1 MKPGNFS
8 EGHIAI
14 VCRELLRGLEYLHA
28 EGKIHRDIKAANILL
43 SETGRV
49 KLADFGVAA
58 QLTNIKSQRH
68 TFVGTPFWMAPEVIQ
83 QAGYDFKADI
93 WSLGI
98 TAVELALGEP
108 PHAAMHPMK
117 VLFHIP
123 KSPSPRLEGV
133 YSKEF
138 KDFVAKCLVKDPDF
152 RPSAKDMLKH
162 KFIRNA
168 GKVEALQ
175 ELIAAKQMWDAN
187 RTRTKH
193 PVYYQE
199 TLNCMSPADERDEWV
214 FDTVRSV
221 APKAQRGTVRSRKPS
236 AIFPVEDAM
245 RRLDVKDGPLQPST
259 PGTVRKA
266 TVRRHPSVA
275 IAQSP
280 TKSSQSG
287 SVRRISTSSTAPK
300 RPLQPDMSFGNTGST
315 MRLFRRVPSDSSTS
329 AQLGADAASDEN
341 RPPSKPTATP
351 SEQQQQQQPH
361 SGKEAVLGR
370 RLYAKAIEPS
380 LAELHAQTAGSDKRA
395 ALANLSDAFAH
406 LDAADPEG
414 AYHLLQSL
422 LASVSQDKKLA
433 AAFLVPSPSLLSSPA
448 SRPPAPPPAA
458 HDNGTPQGTVLI
470 KPSSTTTPAP
480 PPPQSSP
487 GKLVLSNANPH
498 LKSHHR
504 RKQGS
509 SPDGSVF
516 AEGSGSGPAEKEGGS
531 SVFFREAEKTGL
543 AGGGVE
549 GKYPGREAL
558 PGLEHCQHLSE
569 VFYQRW
575 ANGLLCRWG
584 GVAGA

>member
-43 SETGRV
+43 SESGKV

-98 TAVELALGEP
+98 TAMELALGEP

-123 KSPSPRLEGV
+123 KNPPPRLEGN
-133 YSKEF
+133 YTKDF
-138 KDFVAKCLVKDPDF
+138 KDFIAKCLVKDPDF

-175 ELIAAKQMWDAN
+175 ELITAKQMWDAN

-199 TLNCMSPADERDEWV
+199 TLASMSPADERDEWV

-221 APKAQRGTVRSRKPS
+221 APKQRGTVRSRKPS
-236 AIFPVEDAM
+236 AIFPIEDAM
-245 RRLDVKDGPLQPST
+245 RRLDVKDGPLQPAT

-266 TVRRHPSVA
+266 TVRRQPSIA

-280 TKSSQSG
+280 TKQGGHG
-287 SVRRISTSSTAPK
+287 SVRRISTSSAAAPK

-329 AQLGADAASDEN
+329 GQLGADASSFTDEN
-341 RPPSKPTATP
+341 RPPTNKTP
-351 SEQQQQQQPH
+351 SSASEQQQQQQQQH
-361 SGKEAVLGR
+361 SGKEALLGR
-370 RLYAKAIEPS
+370 RLYNKAIEPA

-414 AYHLLQSL
+414 AYHLLQTL
-422 LASVSQDKKLA
+422 LASVSQDKKLST
-433 AAFLVPSPSLLSSPA
+433 AFLPSPA
-448 SRPPAPPPAA
+448 SASPHLPPPQSSKAAPPPLPPMSS
-458 HDNGTPQGTVLI
+458 DNTPQGTVLI
-470 KPSSTTTPAP
+470 KTPGGPAAASSN
-480 PPPQSSP
+480 SSP
-487 GKLVLSNANPH
+487 SKLVLSNANPH
-498 LKSHHR
+498 LKSHR
-504 RKQGS
+504 RRTQAT
-509 SPDGSVF
+509 PDGSVF
-516 AEGSGSGPAEKEGGS
+516 VEQQQRSSPQKAEYCAEK
-531 SVFFREAEKTGL
+531 A
-543 AGGGVE
+543 GGVE
-549 GKYPGREAL
+549 AKYPGKEAL

-569 VFYQRW
+569 VFYSRW
-575 ANGLLCRWG
+575 ANGLLHRWG
-584 GVAGA
+584 GVAGG

>member
-1 MKPGNFS
+1 MSGSCRLLPPAVTCSCHSQANCVQLKPGNFS

-43 SETGRV
+43 SESGKV

-98 TAVELALGEP
+98 TAMELALGEP

-123 KSPSPRLEGV
+123 KSPPPRLEGN

-221 APKAQRGTVRSRKPS
+221 APKPARGTVRSRKPS
-236 AIFPVEDAM
+236 AVFPVEDAM

-280 TKSSQSG
+280 TKPSQSG
-287 SVRRISTSSTAPK
+287 SVRRISVSSTAPK

-315 MRLFRRVPSDSSTS
+315 MRLFRRVPSDSSTT
-329 AQLGADAASDEN
+329 AQLGGDATSDEN
-341 RPPSKPTATP
+341 RPPSKSSATT
-351 SEQQQQQQPH
+351 EQQQQH
-361 SGKEAVLGR
+361 SGKEALLGR
-370 RLYAKAIEPS
+370 RLYNKAIEPS

-406 LDAADPEG
+406 LDAVDPEG

-433 AAFLVPSPSLLSSPA
+433 SAFIPPSSPPPSSPA
-448 SRPPAPPPAA
+448 SKP
-458 HDNGTPQGTVLI
+458 HDNATPQGTVLV
-470 KPSSTTTPAP
+470 KPSASSTPA
-480 PPPQSSP
+480 QSTP

-498 LKSHHR
+498 LKSHR
-504 RKQGS
+504 RRQAPT
-509 SPDGSVF
+509 PDGSVF
-516 AEGSGSGPAEKEGGS
+516 DRSPEKEAGWG
-531 SVFFREAEKTGL
+531 EKN
-543 AGGGVE
+543 GVE
-549 GKYPGREAL
+549 GKYPGREAP

>member
-1 MKPGNFS
+1 
-8 EGHIAI
+8 
-14 VCRELLRGLEYLHA
+14 
-28 EGKIHRDIKAANILL
+28 LL
-43 SETGRV
+43 SETGKV

-98 TAVELALGEP
+98 TAMELALGEP

-123 KSPSPRLEGV
+123 KNSPPRLEGN

-138 KDFVAKCLVKDPDF
+138 KDFIAKCLVKDPDF

-175 ELIAAKQMWDAN
+175 ELITAKQMWDAN

-199 TLNCMSPADERDEWV
+199 TMTSISPTDERDEWV

-221 APKAQRGTVRSRKPS
+221 APKPARGTIRSRKPS
-236 AIFPVEDAM
+236 SIFSVDDAM

-266 TVRRHPSVA
+266 TVRRQPSIA

-280 TKSSQSG
+280 TKHSQTG
-287 SVRRISTSSTAPK
+287 SVRRISTSTAPK

-329 AQLGADAASDEN
+329 GQLGAEPVDEN
-341 RPPSKPTATP
+341 RPPSKPSNTS
-351 SEQQQQQQPH
+351 SEQQQQH

-370 RLYAKAIEPS
+370 RLYNKAIEPT

-406 LDAADPEG
+406 LDAVDPEG

-422 LASVSQDKKLA
+422 LSSVSQDKKLSS
-433 AAFLVPSPSLLSSPA
+433 AFLPSLSS
-448 SRPPAPPPAA
+448 SSTTTAPPQSKTP
-458 HDNGTPQGTVLI
+458 HDGRPQGTVLI
-470 KPSSTTTPAP
+470 KSLPAGLAHGGSVSISGGGGNSPS
-480 PPPQSSP
+480 
-487 GKLVLSNANPH
+487 KLVLSNANPH
-498 LKSHHR
+498 LKSHR
-504 RKQGS
+504 RRQAT
-509 SPDGSVF
+509 PDGSVF
-516 AEGSGSGPAEKEGGS
+516 ERSPEKGGDRDRERDAEK
-531 SVFFREAEKTGL
+531 
-543 AGGGVE
+543 GVE
-549 GKYPGREAL
+549 SRYPGKEAL

-569 VFYQRW
+569 VFYKRW
-575 ANGLLCRWG
+575 ANGLLNRWG
-584 GVAGA
+584 GVAGG

>member
-1 MKPGNFS
+1 LKPGNFS

-43 SETGRV
+43 SETGKV

-98 TAVELALGEP
+98 TAMELALGEP

-123 KSPSPRLEGV
+123 KNSPPRLEGN
-133 YSKEF
+133 YTKEF
-138 KDFVAKCLVKDPDF
+138 KDFISKCLVKDPDF

-162 KFIRNA
+162 KFIRSA

-199 TLNCMSPADERDEWV
+199 TLNSMSPADERDEWV

-221 APKAQRGTVRSRKPS
+221 APKPQRGTVRSRKPS

-259 PGTVRKA
+259 PGTVRKS
-266 TVRRHPSVA
+266 TVRRQPSIA

-280 TKSSQSG
+280 TKQSQSG
-287 SVRRISTSSTAPK
+287 SVRRISTSAAAPK

-329 AQLGADAASDEN
+329 GQLGADPSSDEN
-341 RPPSKPTATP
+341 RPPSKSSAT
-351 SEQQQQQQPH
+351 SEQHQHQPQHQH
-361 SGKEAVLGR
+361 SGKEALLGR
-370 RLYAKAIEPS
+370 RLYNKAIEPS

-406 LDAADPEG
+406 LDAVDPEG

-422 LASVSQDKKLA
+422 LSSVSQDKKLA
-433 AAFLVPSPSLLSSPA
+433 SAFLPSPAQGGGGGGGSKTP
-448 SRPPAPPPAA
+448 
-458 HDNGTPQGTVLI
+458 HDGTTPQGTVLI
-470 KPSSTTTPAP
+470 KSSAPAVAN
-480 PPPQSSP
+480 QSSP
-487 GKLVLSNANPH
+487 SKLVLSNANPH
-498 LKSHHR
+498 LRSHR
-504 RKQGS
+504 RRQAT
-509 SPDGSVF
+509 PDGSVF
-516 AEGSGSGPAEKEGGS
+516 ERSPEKDRGERDVEKVGVGS
-531 SVFFREAEKTGL
+531 
-543 AGGGVE
+543 
-549 GKYPGREAL
+549 KYPGKEAL
-558 PGLEHCQHLSE
+558 PGMEHCQHLSE

-584 GVAGA
+584 GVAGG